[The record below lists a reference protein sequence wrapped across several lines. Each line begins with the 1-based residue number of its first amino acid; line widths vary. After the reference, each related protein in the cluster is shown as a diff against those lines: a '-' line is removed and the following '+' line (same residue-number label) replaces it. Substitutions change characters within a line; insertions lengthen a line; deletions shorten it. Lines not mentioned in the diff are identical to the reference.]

1 MEEYD
6 PLLLEIKRP
15 ILTDELRVQV
25 SSEISKQFNFS
36 FSPSD
41 KQWDE
46 LENFLFRYEYIARY
60 WIGFPNKGQVEKLL
74 KIKINA
80 EKLSAAINQNL
91 DAGYRLVLESDLEG
105 HDLNEFCEALNNL
118 CNMEVLSPKLN
129 AAERAAG
136 EKDLRDASDTLQEE
150 LDRWWYEVVGTHPTE
165 YEAEDT
171 PFTHFLMRIARQL
184 SGTPLGHSRTQVR
197 ERRRRYKKAHSK
209 EKMTRERF
217 STAFGE

>member
-25 SSEISKQFNFS
+25 CSEISKQFNFA

-74 KIKINA
+74 KIKIYA

-105 HDLNEFCEALNNL
+105 HDLNEFCEALMVFGVA
-118 CNMEVLSPKLN
+118 CS
-129 AAERAAG
+129 
-136 EKDLRDASDTLQEE
+136 DA
-150 LDRWWYEVVGTHPTE
+150 
-165 YEAEDT
+165 
-171 PFTHFLMRIARQL
+171 F
-184 SGTPLGHSRTQVR
+184 
-197 ERRRRYKKAHSK
+197 
-209 EKMTRERF
+209 
-217 STAFGE
+217 